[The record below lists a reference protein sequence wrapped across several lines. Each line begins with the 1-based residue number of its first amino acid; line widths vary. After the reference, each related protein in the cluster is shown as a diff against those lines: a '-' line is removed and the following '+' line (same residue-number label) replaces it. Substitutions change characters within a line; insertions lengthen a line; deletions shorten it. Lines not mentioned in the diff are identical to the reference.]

1 MPIACYD
8 FRKYQQEGYIY
19 RQVSNQSTMNFQN
32 CNPAQRS
39 PALAE
44 GPQVTAGL
52 NDVLGAGQAA
62 AFSDNNTIPKAYINY
77 MFFDRNR
84 QYKRGGF
91 KQVSSAARN
100 APETLALSFNP
111 EEESYMMIYVA
122 NQTNEDLDVHFDD
135 LTVEHLEGPIIRTD
149 DYYPFGLTFNSSERS
164 GFTSNKFLFQSQ
176 ELQDDLDLN
185 WYSFKWRNHQPDI
198 GRFFNIDPLAEDYYY
213 NSPYAFSENKVT
225 SHVELEGLEA
235 VSIQAEGRGIVPVA
249 GNLSITA
256 SGAYGLAVGTRRGQ
270 EGIHAVTFISGSLGP
285 ASGIGLSGGI
295 GTYVHSGDLEDLSG
309 LGFGTGG
316 FLGANPVGVPGGSLE
331 LNTNGDATQIGGLI
345 PFASPGGALGGGVW
359 AEASYTEFMG
369 DPLNLTDMS
378 KEAIGKLAESLGI
391 SGERL
396 TELINNATEY
406 ITTQQ
411 NTQTQ
416 SLEEMQKELEQGY
429 LVPSDAT
436 SVQSNRR

>member
-149 DYYPFGLTFNSSERS
+149 DYYPFGLTFNSSARS
-164 GFTSNKFLFQSQ
+164 GYTSNKFLYNGK
-176 ELQDDLDLN
+176 ELQEDLGLD
-185 WYSFKWRNHQPDI
+185 WYDYGARMYDAAI
-198 GRFFNIDPLAEDYYY
+198 GRWNVVDPLANDPK
-213 NSPYAFSENKVT
+213 NISWSPY
-225 SHVELEGLEA
+225 
-235 VSIQAEGRGIVPVA
+235 
-249 GNLSITA
+249 
-256 SGAYGLAVGTRRGQ
+256 
-270 EGIHAVTFISGSLGP
+270 
-285 ASGIGLSGGI
+285 
-295 GTYVHSGDLEDLSG
+295 TYVRNNPINYIDPTG
-309 LGFGTGG
+309 LKDTTFNAETDKRVDVEEGTET
-316 FLGANPVGVPGGSLE
+316 PIV
-331 LNTNGDATQIGGLI
+331 
-345 PFASPGGALGGGVW
+345 
-359 AEASYTEFMG
+359 
-369 DPLNLTDMS
+369 
-378 KEAIGKLAESLGI
+378 
-391 SGERL
+391 
-396 TELINNATEY
+396 
-406 ITTQQ
+406 
-411 NTQTQ
+411 
-416 SLEEMQKELEQGY
+416 
-429 LVPSDAT
+429 
-436 SVQSNRR
+436 SNSA